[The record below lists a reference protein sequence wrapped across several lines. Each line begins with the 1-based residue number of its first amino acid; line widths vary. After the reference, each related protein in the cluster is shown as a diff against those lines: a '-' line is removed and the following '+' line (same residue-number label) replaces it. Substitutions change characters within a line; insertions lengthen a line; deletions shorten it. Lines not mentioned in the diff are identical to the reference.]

1 MATKIIYMCAGIIVL
16 NENNPQN
23 PEILLGMSAR
33 KPCWGGFGGHRQ
45 SHESWEEAAAREFY
59 EETMGCV
66 DPFFGSSA
74 DGKDDIGGRID
85 KMVTFL
91 MERKY
96 VTCIINKTSW
106 SESRYYVV
114 PIATRCPDDCM
125 NFSNRRQI
133 LKGAGGMVTSSYC
146 GHYLEKRS
154 IQWFSID
161 KLVPNV
167 FCTRDIRFQESFLC
181 TLVSVMVFIIKRR
194 IRSD

>member
-1 MATKIIYMCAGIIVL
+1 MTKSIYMCAGIIL
-16 NENNPQN
+16 IDENIPHI
-23 PEILLGMSAR
+23 PDILLGMCAS
-33 KPCWGGFGGHRQ
+33 KPLWGGFGGHRQ
-45 SHESWEEAAAREFY
+45 PNESWHAAAAREFY

-66 DPFFGSSA
+66 DPFFGSIV
-74 DGKDDIGGRID
+74 DRNDDIRKRMD
-85 KMVTFL
+85 RMELFL
-91 MERKY
+91 MEGGY
-96 VTCIINKTSW
+96 ITCIINKTSW